1 MKSRFHQINVGTQH
15 CVRPLVSCTVSPR
28 RDSVRWSGSSR
39 VERAFHVASLEK
51 LRQVT
56 SSSPAGIWDSSLL
69 SLFFFPRCVFVSE
82 PGANVVPS
90 FIRRAFNVSV
100 AVSLRLGPPEPHGQA
115 ARPRVI
121 DEFVRDGERSALS
134 AFLSRHQPF
143 AHMQPRSNRVK
154 QRRASFLPLIPL
166 PRTRAARE
174 RRGRRQARAVTR
186 IWTLGEKGGEEFG
199 NRDWPTLRLTLAPA
213 NHGGRISRRLVSP
226 SFQIRAPGGAASTGF
241 SAV

>member
-121 DEFVRDGERSALS
+121 DEFVRDGERSAVGFPLPALTLCAHAAAVQPGQTAQGELS
-134 AFLSRHQPF
+134 AFDTTASHT
-143 AHMQPRSNRVK
+143 RS
-154 QRRASFLPLIPL
+154 Q
-166 PRTRAARE
+166 
-174 RRGRRQARAVTR
+174 
-186 IWTLGEKGGEEFG
+186 
-199 NRDWPTLRLTLAPA
+199 
-213 NHGGRISRRLVSP
+213 
-226 SFQIRAPGGAASTGF
+226 RAPGKATSPCCDSNLDTWRKGRRGIRQP
-241 SAV
+241 